1 MDVLIL
7 ILIIFGATIML
18 GNIFAYLYF
27 LYRLRDVL
35 SSGSK
40 KDAILSNIGFALLV
54 FFLAGYI
61 FVAFTSNKDILVALL
76 LFFGSIFVSLVIV
89 VMSHLLSTAKTRS
102 LEIADA
108 LIGIIDARDPNLHG
122 HSRHVKNLTMLFYS
136 YLPHHYKSALNP
148 ISLEFASLM
157 HDVGKLEV
165 PEGILNKPAKLND
178 EEWAI
183 MKMHPKYGVKLLK
196 PIKSFDAISDWILYH
211 HERID
216 GNGYYKQEPS
226 AIPLASKII
235 SIADTYSAIT
245 MRRSYKDAR
254 SHEEAIKIIKEVAG
268 TQLDK
273 DLVEIFVNIPKEK
286 ILACIPANIE

>member
-7 ILIIFGATIML
+7 ILIISGAIIML
-18 GNIFAYLYF
+18 GNIFAYLFF
-27 LYRLRDVL
+27 LFRLKDVL

-40 KDAILSNIGFALLV
+40 KDAILSNIGFLLLV
-54 FFLAGYI
+54 FFLGGYI
-61 FVAFTSNKDILVALL
+61 FVAIASSRDILVALI

-89 VMSHLLSTAKTRS
+89 IMSHLLSTAKTRS

-157 HDVGKLEV
+157 HDVGKLGVSE
-165 PEGILNKPAKLND
+165 EILNKPTKLNE

-183 MKMHPKYGVKLLK
+183 MKMHPKIGVKLLK

-211 HERID
+211 HERMD
-216 GNGYYKQEPS
+216 GNGYYKQKGS

-245 MRRSYKDAR
+245 MKRSYKDAR

-273 DLVEIFVNIPKEK
+273 DLVEIFVKIPKEK
-286 ILACIPANIE
+286 VLACMPESIE

>member
-1 MDVLIL
+1 MNVLIL
-7 ILIIFGATIML
+7 ILIILGAVIML
-18 GNIFAYLYF
+18 GNIFAYLFF
-27 LYRLRDVL
+27 LFRLKDVL

-40 KDAILSNIGFALLV
+40 KDAILSNIGFLLLV
-54 FFLAGYI
+54 FFLGGYI
-61 FVAFTSNKDILVALL
+61 FVAIASSRDILVALI
-76 LFFGSIFVSLVIV
+76 LFFGSIFVSVVIV
-89 VMSHLLSTAKTRS
+89 IMSHLLSTAKARS

-136 YLPHHYKSALNP
+136 YLPRHYKSALNP

-157 HDVGKLEV
+157 HDVGKLGVSE
-165 PEGILNKPAKLND
+165 EILNKPTKLNE

-183 MKMHPKYGVKLLK
+183 MKMHPKIGVKLLK

-211 HERID
+211 HERMD
-216 GNGYYKQEPS
+216 GNGYYKQEGS

-245 MRRSYKDAR
+245 MKRSYKDAR

-273 DLVEIFVNIPKEK
+273 DLVEIFVKIPKEK
-286 ILACIPANIE
+286 MLACMPESIE